1 MSEAAER
8 RARRRMYR
16 TGAGFAR
23 NEYLAPTGGDRRRP
37 PPGRRHARPGRLR
50 QHDRHR
56 ADDRDDQ
63 TPAEPGEPVTRPPS
77 RPVPSRARFGAA
89 TALRAAGVR
98 PRTVDSRSSA
108 SATPRRPCRPLL
120 SVRSSRIRSFSSCLP
135 GARDGPPTGE
145 TCSDYDTVCVKSSH
159 GLGRK
164 VFEGGRRSER
174 HTTARFRSLMARSLA
189 AVTQSTAD
197 VRGVC
202 RGRTASSAAGRR
214 VARGSRRPCRRG
226 R

>member
-23 NEYLAPTGGDRRRP
+23 NEYLAPAGGDRRRP

-50 QHDRHR
+50 HHDHHR

-164 VFEGGRRSER
+164 VFEGGRRSEPPDG
-174 HTTARFRSLMARSLA
+174 TIP
-189 AVTQSTAD
+189 VTDGPVAGGGHP
-197 VRGVC
+197 VH
-202 RGRTASSAAGRR
+202 GRR
-214 VARGSRRPCRRG
+214 QGGLPRANSVIGCWAACGAR
-226 R
+226 